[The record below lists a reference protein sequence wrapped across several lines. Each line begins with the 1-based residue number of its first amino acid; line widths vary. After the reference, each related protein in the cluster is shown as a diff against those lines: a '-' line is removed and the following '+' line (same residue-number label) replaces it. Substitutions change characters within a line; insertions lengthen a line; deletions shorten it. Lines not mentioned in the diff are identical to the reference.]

1 MAGIDWFIVIALNL
15 LIFGYASIRSLKTHS
30 DVDWFLAGRTL
41 PFWLIGLSMFATS
54 VDGGEYVAVNGATYQ
69 DGLVMFTGVVFGV
82 GVGGMIAA
90 HVVMPNMYRAGLF
103 TNAEYLEHRFGISAR
118 IISVLVQIQY
128 RTATL
133 ATIAVALHLMLT
145 EVAALPS
152 HSAWILIVGLT
163 AATTLYAAWGGLKTI
178 AAADVLLGALMLLST
193 LVLWSVIWQEAG
205 GWAGTQ
211 AALVGQLGEREA
223 QELLHI
229 GSQGDASS
237 HPIVVVIGWCL
248 IATGYFVV
256 NHTQTMKMFGAR
268 SLWDL
273 KMSVVAGTALIIL
286 SGYFSSSLG
295 LLGRA
300 LVPGLSNPDL
310 IYPRLVDQYL
320 VTGLKGIVV
329 AGMIASAV
337 STFEGI
343 GVALSALFTRDIYA
357 RLLVPDRD
365 DRHYVIVSRMAT
377 VFIVAITFFYVPF
390 ILRAQNIV
398 EYFVGITSIFVTP
411 LMTVYLVGS
420 TTRVDR
426 RAGLVGLIAGPAFR
440 LSVVALEV
448 HLSLWL
454 TDNFVAYLW
463 TTGVT
468 GASMLIASI
477 ILSIVSPAAAQRT
490 APMTTRPSGW
500 LARSQG
506 TVREIASSPFPGGV
520 PWWASPAL
528 WAAAVLSTSGYV
540 VFVVLW

>member
-1 MAGIDWFIVIALNL
+1 
-15 LIFGYASIRSLKTHS
+15 
-30 DVDWFLAGRTL
+30 
-41 PFWLIGLSMFATS
+41 MFATS

-90 HVVMPNMYRAGLF
+90 FVVMPGMYRAGLF

-152 HSAWILIVGLT
+152 YSAWILIVGLT

-178 AAADVLLGALMLLST
+178 AAADVLLGALMLFST

-205 GWAGTQ
+205 GWTGTRT
-211 AALVGQLGEREA
+211 ALVGQLGEREA
-223 QELLHI
+223 QKLLHI
-229 GSQGDASS
+229 GSGGDAGS

-310 IYPRLVDQYL
+310 IYPAAGRSVPCLRTEGHRRRRNDRVRRQYL
-320 VTGLKGIVV
+320 RRHRSGPVRAFHPRHLRSSARTRQGRSPLCDRQPDCHRIHRSHYVSLRSLHPSRPEHRGVLCRHHQYLRNPSDDRVPGGLNDKGGQTG
-329 AGMIASAV
+329 
-337 STFEGI
+337 
-343 GVALSALFTRDIYA
+343 RPC
-357 RLLVPDRD
+357 RPDR
-365 DRHYVIVSRMAT
+365 R
-377 VFIVAITFFYVPF
+377 
-390 ILRAQNIV
+390 
-398 EYFVGITSIFVTP
+398 
-411 LMTVYLVGS
+411 
-420 TTRVDR
+420 TRLPTGGR
-426 RAGLVGLIAGPAFR
+426 RAGSAPSAVVDGQFRGLPLDDRRDCRLHVDRIDDPGRRISAGG
-440 LSVVALEV
+440 SDE
-448 HLSLWL
+448 
-454 TDNFVAYLW
+454 
-463 TTGVT
+463 
-468 GASMLIASI
+468 
-477 ILSIVSPAAAQRT
+477 
-490 APMTTRPSGW
+490 RP
-500 LARSQG
+500 
-506 TVREIASSPFPGGV
+506 E
-520 PWWASPAL
+520 
-528 WAAAVLSTSGYV
+528 
-540 VFVVLW
+540 

>member
-1 MAGIDWFIVIALNL
+1 M
-15 LIFGYASIRSLKTHS
+15 
-30 DVDWFLAGRTL
+30 
-41 PFWLIGLSMFATS
+41 
-54 VDGGEYVAVNGATYQ
+54 
-69 DGLVMFTGVVFGV
+69 
-82 GVGGMIAA
+82 
-90 HVVMPNMYRAGLF
+90 LF
-103 TNAEYLEHRFGISAR
+103 
-118 IISVLVQIQY
+118 
-128 RTATL
+128 
-133 ATIAVALHLMLT
+133 
-145 EVAALPS
+145 
-152 HSAWILIVGLT
+152 
-163 AATTLYAAWGGLKTI
+163 
-178 AAADVLLGALMLLST
+178 ST

-205 GWAGTQ
+205 GWAGTR

-223 QELLHI
+223 EELLHI
-229 GSQGDASS
+229 GSRGDASS

-273 KMSVVAGTALIIL
+273 KMSVVAGTTLIIL

-320 VTGLKGIVV
+320 VSGLKGIVV

-357 RLLVPDRD
+357 RLLVPDRN

-377 VFIVAITFFYVPF
+377 VVIVAITFLYVPF
-390 ILRAQNIV
+390 ILRAENIV
-398 EYFVGITSIFVTP
+398 EFFVGITSIFVTP

-440 LSVVALEV
+440 LTVVALET
-448 HLSLWL
+448 HLPLWL

-468 GASMLIASI
+468 AASMLIASM
-477 ILSIVSPAAAQRT
+477 ILGAVSPAAARGT
-490 APMTTRPSGW
+490 APRTTRPSGW

-506 TVREIASSPFPGGV
+506 TVRKIALSPFPGGV
-520 PWWASPAL
+520 PWWASPSL